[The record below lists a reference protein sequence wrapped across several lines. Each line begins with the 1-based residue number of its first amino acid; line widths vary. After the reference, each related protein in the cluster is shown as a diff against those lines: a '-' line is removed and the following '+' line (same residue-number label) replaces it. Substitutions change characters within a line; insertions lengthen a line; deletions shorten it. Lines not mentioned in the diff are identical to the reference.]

1 MQIAVILSRIRAE
14 EKLLLAAF
22 SKHGLSPEVIND
34 SDLVLSPTAP
44 GSGWAKYDLVLQRSL
59 STTRGLYTSSV
70 LESWGVPILNTYDVS
85 NTCADKL
92 LTTIALAKASVP
104 QPQVRVAYTQEMALQ
119 AMEELG
125 FPVALKPTLGSWGR
139 LIAKINDRDAAEAI
153 LEHRH
158 TLGGFPYH
166 VHYIQRYIPKPGR
179 DIRAFVLGDRTIGA
193 IYRTSPHWITNTAR
207 GGIASKCP
215 VSPEIDRICR
225 MAAQAVGGG
234 ILAIDLFE
242 TDEGLLVNE
251 INHTMEFRNSIEPTG
266 VDIPGEMVNYALQ
279 WIQERQSL
287 QEPTQ

>member
-1 MQIAVILSRIRAE
+1 MQIAIILSRVRAE
-14 EKLLLAAF
+14 EKSILAAF
-22 SKHGLSPEVIND
+22 NQHGLRPDVIND
-34 SDLVLSPTAP
+34 SELVLAP
-44 GSGWAKYDLVLQRSL
+44 SDPDPGWLHYDLVLQRSL

-70 LESWGVPILNTYDVS
+70 LESWGVPILNTYEVS

-92 LTTIALAKASVP
+92 LTTIALARAGVP
-104 QPQVRVAYTQEMALQ
+104 QPQARVAYTQEMALQ

-158 TLGGFPYH
+158 TLGGFTYH
-166 VHYIQRYIPKPGR
+166 VHYIQAYIHKPGR
-179 DIRAFVLGDRTIGA
+179 DIRAFVLGDRTIAA

-207 GGIASKCP
+207 GGVASNCP

-266 VDIPGEMVNYALQ
+266 VDIPGEMVNYALH
-279 WIQERQSL
+279 WIQERQLL